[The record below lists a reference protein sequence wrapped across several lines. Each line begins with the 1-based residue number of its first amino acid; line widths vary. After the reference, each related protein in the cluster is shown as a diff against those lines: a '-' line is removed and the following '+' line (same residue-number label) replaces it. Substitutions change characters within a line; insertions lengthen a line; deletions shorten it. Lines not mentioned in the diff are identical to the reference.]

1 MHLPTFRTLI
11 VSACALTLVSGL
23 AAQAPVAPKLDIPAA
38 SPSASF
44 KQRIGVTDVEVAY
57 SRPGMKGREVFGKLE
72 PFGEVWR
79 LGANSATRITFSTG
93 LKVQGSPLAAGTY
106 EIFAQLGKSE
116 WTVIFQK
123 VGDKSNWGAYGYKQ
137 ENDTLRV
144 VGKVAALT
152 QPVET
157 FTIAIN
163 NLRDS
168 SATLDFTWEK
178 TLVSLKL
185 ETDVSSLIPGI
196 EAVMNGNYSKKP
208 YVAAAMF
215 YLDNNFDLKQA
226 LAWMDAAIAEQPEAF
241 YFVYRKAKVQAAMG
255 DKAGARATAE
265 ASLAGANNPKTPPA
279 LRDEYVRLNN
289 ALLATLK

>member
-1 MHLPTFRTLI
+1 MNFPLFRPLL

-23 AAQAPVAPKLDIPAA
+23 SAQAPAAPKLDIPAA

-44 KQRIGVTDVEVAY
+44 KQRVGITDIEVAY
-57 SRPGMKGREVFGKLE
+57 SRPSMKGREVFGKLE

-79 LGANSATRITFSTG
+79 LGANNATRITFSTG

-106 EIFAQLGKSE
+106 EVFALLGQSE

-123 VGDKSNWGAYGYKQ
+123 AEKSNWGAYSYKQ

-144 VGKVAALT
+144 TAKVAALA
-152 QPVET
+152 QPVES
-157 FTIAIN
+157 FTIGIN

-185 ETDVSSLIPGI
+185 EVDLSSLLPAI
-196 EAVMNGNYSKKP
+196 EAVMAGDYTKKP
-208 YVAAAMF
+208 YVPAAMF
-215 YLDNNFDLKQA
+215 YLDNNFDLKKA
-226 LAWMDAAIAEQPEAF
+226 LEWMNAAVAEQPEAF
-241 YFVYRKAKVQAAMG
+241 FLVYRKAKVQAAMG
-255 DKAGARATAE
+255 DKAGALATAKKSIE
-265 ASLAGANNPKTPPA
+265 MAQKAPPA
-279 LRDEYVRLNN
+279 LKDEYTRLNE
-289 ALLATLK
+289 ALIASLK

>member
-1 MHLPTFRTLI
+1 MNFPTVRVLL

-23 AAQAPVAPKLDIPAA
+23 SAQAPAAPKLDIPAA
-38 SPSASF
+38 SPAASF
-44 KQRIGVTDVEVAY
+44 KQRVGITDIEVVY
-57 SRPGMKGREVFGKLE
+57 SRPSMKGREVFGKLE

-93 LKVQGSPLAAGTY
+93 LKVQGAALAAGTY
-106 EIFAQLGKSE
+106 EVFALLGKSE

-123 VGDKSNWGAYGYKQ
+123 ADKSNWGAYSYKQ

-144 VGKVAALT
+144 TAKVAALA

-157 FTIAIN
+157 FTIAVN

-185 ETDVSSLIPGI
+185 EMDVSSLVPGI
-196 EAVMNGNYSKKP
+196 EAVMAGDYSKKP

-215 YLDNNFDLKQA
+215 YLDNNFDLKKA
-226 LAWMDAAIAEQPEAF
+226 LEWMNAAIAEQPEAF
-241 YFVYRKAKVQAAMG
+241 FLVYRKAKVQAAMG
-255 DKAGARATAE
+255 DKAGALATAQ
-265 ASLAGANNPKTPPA
+265 ASLAGANATKMAPA
-279 LRDEYVRLNN
+279 IRDEYVRLNN
-289 ALLATLK
+289 ALISSLK

>member
-1 MHLPTFRTLI
+1 MHFPTFRALM
-11 VSACALTLVSGL
+11 VSACTLTLVSGL
-23 AAQAPVAPKLDIPAA
+23 AAQAPAAPKLEIPAA
-38 SPSASF
+38 SPAASF
-44 KQRIGVTDVEVAY
+44 KQKVGITDIEVVY
-57 SRPGMKGREVFGKLE
+57 SRPSMKGREVFGKLE

-79 LGANSATRITFSTG
+79 LGANSATRVTFSTD
-93 LKVQGSPLAAGTY
+93 LKVQGSALAAGTY
-106 EIFAQLGKSE
+106 EVFALLGKSE

-123 VGDKSNWGAYGYKQ
+123 VGDKSNWGAYGYKK

-144 VGKVAALT
+144 VAKTAALAH
-152 QPVET
+152 PVET

-168 SATLDFTWEK
+168 SATLDFFWEK

-185 ETDVSSLIPGI
+185 EVDVSSLLPGI

-208 YVAAAMF
+208 YVGAAMF
-215 YLDNNFDLKQA
+215 YLDNNFDLKKA
-226 LAWMDAAIAEQPEAF
+226 LAWMDAAIAEQPDAF

-255 DKAGARATAE
+255 DKAGALATAK
-265 ASLAGANNPKTPPA
+265 ASLEGANNPKTPPA

-289 ALLATLK
+289 ALIASLK